1 MLKQEQPTLKQ
12 NYFHFQI
19 KSRCRSCCSGQ
30 TMDAKAKLAANAKT
44 KTSAEVPLRTNWPRM
59 PRKISAEVALKP
71 FADTKAKKQMQ
82 MPPSAVMHSKSR
94 SKAEAIA
101 ALKLVKMIM

>member
-44 KTSAEVPLRTNWPRM
+44 KTSAEVAAQNKL
-59 PRKISAEVALKP
+59 A
-71 FADTKAKKQMQ
+71 ADAAKNKCRSCAKAVCRYQSKK
-82 MPPSAVMHSKSR
+82 AD
-94 SKAEAIA
+94 ADAAIRRHA
-101 ALKLVKMIM
+101 